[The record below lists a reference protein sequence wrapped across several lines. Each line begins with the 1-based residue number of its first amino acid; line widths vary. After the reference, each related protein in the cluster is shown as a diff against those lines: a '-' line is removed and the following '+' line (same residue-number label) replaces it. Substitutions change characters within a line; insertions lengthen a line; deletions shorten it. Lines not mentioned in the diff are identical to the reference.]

1 MKTNLLLALSLAL
14 SSNVA
19 FAQAKPD
26 GQFHG
31 TFAAGLSFAS
41 GNTSSNALN
50 LTADTAAETANDK
63 TTLYGL
69 VTRASN
75 KSSGISEKT
84 SDLFRVGGRYDRN
97 LSDRLFA
104 YGGLELE
111 RDKIAALKLRTG
123 VSAGLGYKV
132 IRDATTTFDVFGGV
146 AYTSNDFEAPLKDT
160 KGFGVQ
166 IGEESTHKLSATS
179 TFKQRLVVNP
189 AGGDVGTR
197 AAWDASLSTA
207 LAGSLS
213 LNVGLGMRYAAKVP
227 TGVKKTDS
235 LLIVGVG
242 YKF

>member
-1 MKTNLLLALSLAL
+1 MKTKIVIAVGLTLST
-14 SSNVA
+14 SIA

-31 TFAAGLSFAS
+31 TFAAGLSLAS

-50 LTADTAAETANDK
+50 LTADAAAETADDK
-63 TTLYGL
+63 TTVYGL
-69 VTRASN
+69 ITRASN
-75 KSSGISEKT
+75 KSSGVSNTT
-84 SDLFRVGGRYDRN
+84 SDLFRIGGRYDRN

-111 RDKIAALKLRTG
+111 RDNIANLKMRTS
-123 VSAGLGYKV
+123 VSAGVGYKV

-146 AYTSNDFEAPLKDT
+146 AYTSNDYKAPLVDT

-179 TFKQRLVVNP
+179 TFKQRLVVTP

-197 AAWDASLSTA
+197 AAWDASLSSA
-207 LAGSLS
+207 LAGNLS
-213 LNVGLGMRYAAKVP
+213 LNVGLGFRYVNKVP
-227 TGVKKTDS
+227 LGVKKTDT

>member
-1 MKTNLLLALSLAL
+1 MKTKLFVLGSLVAA
-14 SSNVA
+14 SNVA

-31 TFAAGLSFAS
+31 TLAAGLTFAS
-41 GNTSSNALN
+41 GNTKSNSLN
-50 LTADTAAETANDK
+50 LSADMAAETASDK

-69 VTRASN
+69 IARASN
-75 KSSGISEKT
+75 KSGGVSDT
-84 SDLFRVGGRYDRN
+84 TTDLFRLGGRYDRN
-97 LSDRLFA
+97 INDRLYG

-146 AYTSNDFEAPLKDT
+146 AYTRNDFESPLVDT

-179 TFKQRLVVNP
+179 TFKQRLVVTP
-189 AGGDVGTR
+189 AGGKVGNR
-197 AAWDASLSTA
+197 AAWDASLSAA
-207 LAGSLS
+207 LAGNLS
-213 LNVGLGMRYAAKVP
+213 LNVGLGMRFASKVP
-227 TGVKKTDS
+227 LGVKKSDA